1 MLKTLLRVRLA
12 AFAAYFTGAS
22 RSQKKRSGAQ
32 KIGMLLLMLYC
43 FAAFGMLFYTSF
55 SSLAG
60 VYAKLS
66 LGWLYFAMYA
76 VAAFALMVF
85 GTVFTAKAQLFEAK
99 DNELLLSL
107 PVRPRDILASRMVS
121 LLLWNLLFGL
131 MVAVP
136 ALLAWTQAARLPALG
151 FVSFILL
158 LPALAC
164 FSLAVT
170 SLLAWAL
177 SLLGS
182 RVRNK
187 SLAAIIGSVVFL
199 GLYFAVIF
207 RMNSYITQ
215 LAQNGAQIAAALS
228 GAKVLVWLGRAMAG
242 ENAPALVW
250 SLLVTLAPFG
260 LVSWLLGRSFTRIVT
275 TKRGLPK
282 VRYEE
287 KTLRTASADTALLHR
302 ELRRLGASPT
312 YLLNSG
318 LGVLFL
324 LAAAVVLVIKRDV
337 ILDVLAQMPEL
348 ASSLPVFLAL
358 AIGGM
363 LGMTLFTPS
372 SVSLEGKNLWILQ
385 SMPVSGAQVLR
396 AKLRMADLLTLP
408 AAVIASVCCV
418 CVTELSPLC
427 KRAWFARGHC
437 ARKARL
443 VERSAG
449 RKAEL
454 GRDADDARLLGRFAR
469 GRRGLADVAG
479 RACIPGG
486 IFAGLR
492 RGAALF
498 GHAPS
503 SLAANRWGR
512 TVFASWLIGN
522 SKEAPEVSA
531 FCRLVNPRPLRYDRR
546 C

>member
-1 MLKTLLRVRLA
+1 MLKTLLKVRLA

-32 KIGMLLLMLYC
+32 KIAMLLLMLYC

-55 SSLAG
+55 SALAG

-187 SLAAIIGSVVFL
+187 SLATIIGSVVFL
-199 GLYFAVIF
+199 GLYFAVVF

-215 LAQNGAQIAAALS
+215 LAQNGAQIAEALS
-228 GAKVLVWLGRAMAG
+228 GAKLLVWLGRAMAG
-242 ENAPALVW
+242 ESAPALVW
-250 SLLVTLAPFG
+250 SLLATLAPFG
-260 LVSWLLGRSFTRIVT
+260 LVSWLLSRSFTRIVT

-287 KTLRTASADTALLHR
+287 KALRTASADAALLRR
-302 ELRRLGASPT
+302 EFRRLGARPT

-318 LGVLFL
+318 LGVL
-324 LAAAVVLVIKRDV
+324 VIKRNAV
-337 ILDVLAQMPEL
+337 LDVLAQMPEL

-408 AAVIASVCCV
+408 AAVIASVCCA
-418 CVTELSPLC
+418 CVTELSPLILLDSVL
-427 KRAWFARGHC
+427 FARFANVLGLREGIVHAKLDC
-437 ARKARL
+437 VNEAQAVKQSWAVMLTML
-443 VERSAG
+443 VCWGVLLAAG
-449 RKAEL
+449 AAWLMWLAEL
-454 GRDADDARLLGRFAR
+454 VSPEAFLLGFGAVLLFLDTLLLRW
-469 GRRGLADVAG
+469 LQTAG
-479 RACIPGG
+479 AEQ
-486 IFAGLR
+486 F
-492 RGAALF
+492 
-498 GHAPS
+498 S
-503 SLAANRWGR
+503 
-512 TVFASWLIGN
+512 
-522 SKEAPEVSA
+522 
-531 FCRLVNPRPLRYDRR
+531 RLG
-546 C
+546 

>member
-32 KIGMLLLMLYC
+32 KIAMLLLMLYC

-55 SSLAG
+55 SALAG

-121 LLLWNLLFGL
+121 LLLWNLLFGV

-187 SLAAIIGSVVFL
+187 SLATIIGSVVFL

-207 RMNSYITQ
+207 RMNSYH
-215 LAQNGAQIAAALS
+215 AA
-228 GAKVLVWLGRAMAG
+228 GAKRRADC
-242 ENAPALVW
+242 
-250 SLLVTLAPFG
+250 
-260 LVSWLLGRSFTRIVT
+260 RS
-275 TKRGLPK
+275 
-282 VRYEE
+282 
-287 KTLRTASADTALLHR
+287 A
-302 ELRRLGASPT
+302 LRRKASCLARPGDGGRKRTGACVVASCD
-312 YLLNSG
+312 
-318 LGVLFL
+318 
-324 LAAAVVLVIKRDV
+324 ARAVRTRF
-337 ILDVLAQMPEL
+337 L
-348 ASSLPVFLAL
+348 ASWP
-358 AIGGM
+358 
-363 LGMTLFTPS
+363 
-372 SVSLEGKNLWILQ
+372 
-385 SMPVSGAQVLR
+385 
-396 AKLRMADLLTLP
+396 KLYPD
-408 AAVIASVCCV
+408 CND
-418 CVTELSPLC
+418 
-427 KRAWFARGHC
+427 
-437 ARKARL
+437 KARP
-443 VERSAG
+443 SQ
-449 RKAEL
+449 
-454 GRDADDARLLGRFAR
+454 
-469 GRRGLADVAG
+469 
-479 RACIPGG
+479 
-486 IFAGLR
+486 
-492 RGAALF
+492 GAL
-498 GHAPS
+498 
-503 SLAANRWGR
+503 
-512 TVFASWLIGN
+512 
-522 SKEAPEVSA
+522 
-531 FCRLVNPRPLRYDRR
+531 
-546 C
+546 

>member
-32 KIGMLLLMLYC
+32 KIAMLLLMLYC

-55 SSLAG
+55 SALAG

-121 LLLWNLLFGL
+121 LLLWNLLFGV

-187 SLAAIIGSVVFL
+187 SLATIIGSVVFL

-207 RMNSYITQ
+207 RMNSYH
-215 LAQNGAQIAAALS
+215 AA
-228 GAKVLVWLGRAMAG
+228 GAKRRA
-242 ENAPALVW
+242 
-250 SLLVTLAPFG
+250 
-260 LVSWLLGRSFTRIVT
+260 
-275 TKRGLPK
+275 
-282 VRYEE
+282 
-287 KTLRTASADTALLHR
+287 D
-302 ELRRLGASPT
+302 
-312 YLLNSG
+312 
-318 LGVLFL
+318 
-324 LAAAVVLVIKRDV
+324 
-337 ILDVLAQMPEL
+337 
-348 ASSLPVFLAL
+348 
-358 AIGGM
+358 
-363 LGMTLFTPS
+363 
-372 SVSLEGKNLWILQ
+372 
-385 SMPVSGAQVLR
+385 
-396 AKLRMADLLTLP
+396 
-408 AAVIASVCCV
+408 
-418 CVTELSPLC
+418 
-427 KRAWFARGHC
+427 
-437 ARKARL
+437 
-443 VERSAG
+443 
-449 RKAEL
+449 
-454 GRDADDARLLGRFAR
+454 
-469 GRRGLADVAG
+469 
-479 RACIPGG
+479 
-486 IFAGLR
+486 R
-492 RGAALF
+492 RGAIWRKS
-498 GHAPS
+498 PR
-503 SLAANRWGR
+503 LARPGDGGRKRTGACVVASCDAR
-512 TVFASWLIGN
+512 TVRARFLASWPKLYPDCN
-522 SKEAPEVSA
+522 DKARPSESA
-531 FCRLVNPRPLRYDRR
+531 L
-546 C
+546 

>member
-32 KIGMLLLMLYC
+32 KIAMLLLMLYC

-55 SSLAG
+55 SALAG

-215 LAQNGAQIAAALS
+215 LAQNGAQIAEALS
-228 GAKVLVWLGRAMAG
+228 GAKLLVWLGRAMAG
-242 ENAPALVW
+242 ESAPALVW

-260 LVSWLLGRSFTRIVT
+260 LVSWLLSRSFTRIVT

-287 KTLRTASADTALLHR
+287 KALRTASADTALLHR

-358 AIGGM
+358 AI
-363 LGMTLFTPS
+363 TLFTPS

-418 CVTELSPLC
+418 CVTELSPLILLDSVL
-427 KRAWFARGHC
+427 FARFANVLGLREGIVH
-437 ARKARL
+437 AKLDWSNEAQAVKQSWAVMLTML
-443 VERSAG
+443 VCWGVLLAAG
-449 RKAEL
+449 AAWLMWLAEL
-454 GRDADDARLLGRFAR
+454 VSPEAFLLGFGAVLLFLDTLLLRWLQTAGTERF
-469 GRRGLADVAG
+469 
-479 RACIPGG
+479 
-486 IFAGLR
+486 
-492 RGAALF
+492 
-498 GHAPS
+498 S
-503 SLAANRWGR
+503 
-512 TVFASWLIGN
+512 
-522 SKEAPEVSA
+522 
-531 FCRLVNPRPLRYDRR
+531 RLG
-546 C
+546 